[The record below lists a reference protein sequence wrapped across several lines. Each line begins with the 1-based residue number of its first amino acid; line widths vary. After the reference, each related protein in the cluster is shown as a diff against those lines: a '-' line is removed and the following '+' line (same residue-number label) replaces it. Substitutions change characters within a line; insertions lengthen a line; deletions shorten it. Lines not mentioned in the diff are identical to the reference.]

1 MQRNK
6 NVMANISVNGE
17 VCLGIIKNK
26 QDQDHEMISFH
37 QPPCQEYVQMEDM
50 EAKRQE
56 EKEAAVASILV
67 DTIEEAETPADVT
80 VPGIMETE
88 GQEGEIK
95 RHIKFQLPNNAS
107 YLVDRNCGQKLD
119 KIISTLLKRRSQKLS
134 SFEAFAFA
142 SETEPLDLDLDCSTL
157 HCSEVL
163 VRPRVLFRLQ
173 LLDKVTHKVKAME
186 TEVIEEVLST
196 NVAKH
201 GLNLADLE
209 VSVSRYG
216 GNLESVDLRE
226 SVTTIDNTLVV
237 VRSMTAAA
245 DQTQEL
251 VNGDECLEPPPRSS
265 TPVPGHNEDISDLFH
280 NTTDILFREHSY
292 SRGWSVSS
300 SGPQNSKE
308 SVKSVSGYHS
318 LSVSEVERAEADQR
332 QVIRNITTSPGL
344 SGYMASVS
352 ASCPTN
358 QSLSPPMDATNQ
370 RSGSF
375 GGGGISSRA
384 STVTGAASPR
394 DTVIHPDHDG
404 TCEKND
410 GINTQTS
417 NTYGSILQLEASPR
431 RFRKHEIPDLYAAS
445 QDSLVFNYGSGR
457 YGGVV
462 SIDDSLNI
470 TMPSEPPP
478 ALPQRPPRLS
488 SVSPAPAPL
497 PPKKQSVAPPSIH
510 EVTVPGS
517 VTTMADFVFTSVIRA
532 PDGEFINQKGNNF

>member
-1 MQRNK
+1 M
-6 NVMANISVNGE
+6 MAAKSDDGE
-17 VCLGIIKNK
+17 VCLEIIKNK
-26 QDQDHEMISFH
+26 RDQDHEMISF
-37 QPPCQEYVQMEDM
+37 
-50 EAKRQE
+50 QE
-56 EKEAAVASILV
+56 EEAAVASILV
-67 DTIEEAETPADVT
+67 DTIEEAEKIGPADVMA
-80 VPGIMETE
+80 PGTE
-88 GQEGEIK
+88 GQEGGTK

-107 YLVDRNCGQKLD
+107 YLVDSDCGQNLD
-119 KIISTLLKRRSQKLS
+119 NIISILLKRRSQKVS

-142 SETEPLDLDLDCSTL
+142 SDTEPLDLSQDCSTL
-157 HCSEVL
+157 LCNEVL
-163 VRPRVLFRLQ
+163 VQPRVLFGLQ
-173 LLDKVTHKVKAME
+173 LLDKDTNKVKVTE

-196 NVAKH
+196 IVAKH
-201 GLNLADLE
+201 GLTLADLE

-226 SVTTIDNTLVV
+226 SVTSIDNTLVV

-352 ASCPTN
+352 ASCPTS
-358 QSLSPPMDATNQ
+358 QSLSPQMDATNQ

-431 RFRKHEIPDLYAAS
+431 RFRKHEIPDFYAAS
-445 QDSLVFNYGSGR
+445 QDSLAFNYDSGR
-457 YGGVV
+457 YGGAV
-462 SIDDSLNI
+462 SIDDSLDSGLNI
-470 TMPSEPPP
+470 PMPSEPPP

-488 SVSPAPAPL
+488 SVSPAPL
-497 PPKKQSVAPPSIH
+497 PPKKQSIH

-517 VTTMADFVFTSVIRA
+517 VTSMADFVFTSVIRA
-532 PDGEFINQKGNNF
+532 PDGEFINQNGNNF